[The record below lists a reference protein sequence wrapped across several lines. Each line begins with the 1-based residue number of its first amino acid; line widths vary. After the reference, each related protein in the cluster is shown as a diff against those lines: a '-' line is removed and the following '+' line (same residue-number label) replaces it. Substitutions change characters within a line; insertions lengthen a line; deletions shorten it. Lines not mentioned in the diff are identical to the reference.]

1 MNCEICGQPIRG
13 RPVNAIVDKA
23 KLIVCVECGK
33 HSSGRWKVG
42 ETIRLSTPPPLSTVK
57 PKIRTASGMSRER
70 VGEELEV
77 TEGFGPKIRQA
88 REKLGI
94 SYEGLGKILNE
105 KVSVIQRVESQ
116 KLVPD
121 IKLTKKIEYALKI
134 KLLGDVSVP
143 SEPLK
148 EPSTSEVT
156 LGDVVAVKRRK

>member
-1 MNCEICGQPIRG
+1 MG
-13 RPVNAIVDKA
+13 RPVNAIVERA

-33 HSSGRWKVG
+33 HASGRWKVG
-42 ETIRLSTPPPLSTVK
+42 ETIKPSTPSSSAVK
-57 PKIRTASGMSRER
+57 PKTRAGSGISRER

-94 SYEGLGKILNE
+94 SYEELGKILNE

-134 KLLGDVSVP
+134 KLLREVSEP
-143 SEPLK
+143 SEALK
-148 EPSTSEVT
+148 EPSTSDMT
-156 LGDVVAVKRRK
+156 LGDVVTVKRRK

>member
-1 MNCEICGQPIRG
+1 MNCEICGQPIMG
-13 RPVNAIVDKA
+13 RPINAIVDKA
-23 KLIVCVECGK
+23 KLIVCMECGK

-42 ETIRLSTPPPLSTVK
+42 ETMKLSTPSLSTVN
-57 PKIRTASGMSRER
+57 PKTRTASRISRER

-77 TEGFGPKIRQA
+77 TEDFGLKIRQG

-94 SYEGLGKILNE
+94 SYEELGKILNE

-134 KLLGDVSVP
+134 KLLREVSVP
-143 SEPLK
+143 SEPIK
-148 EPSTSEVT
+148 EPSTSEIT
-156 LGDVVAVKRRK
+156 LGDVVTVKRRK

>member
-23 KLIVCVECGK
+23 KLMVCVECGK

-42 ETIRLSTPPPLSTVK
+42 ETIRLSTPPLSTVK
-57 PKIRTASGMSRER
+57 PKIRTAPGMSRER

-77 TEGFGPKIRQA
+77 TEGFGLKIRQA

-134 KLLGDVSVP
+134 KLLGEVSVP

-148 EPSTSEVT
+148 EPNSSEVT